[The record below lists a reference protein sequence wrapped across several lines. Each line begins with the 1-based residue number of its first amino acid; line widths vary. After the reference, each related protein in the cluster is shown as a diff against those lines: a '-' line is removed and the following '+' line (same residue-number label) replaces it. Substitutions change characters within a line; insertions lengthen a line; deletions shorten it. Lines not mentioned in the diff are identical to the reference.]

1 MSSSADIYNLLG
13 TLLKIIF
20 ERFLSR
26 RFLCVF
32 MFCFVFYPNKKK
44 NKTTRSVKVG
54 WNPCMCDA
62 VCRSV
67 LPVYIE
73 RAVRST
79 AVFLQ
84 FCFSLWRSYCLPWCT
99 WRIVVFIFRGFP
111 NKDCDGET
119 TCVPA
124 CFGANWSGRLS
135 ESRSPRR
142 PTLDQLFLLANARIL
157 LATASTTLSPQI
169 GDKQMR
175 VACLNEM

>member
-1 MSSSADIYNLLG
+1 M
-13 TLLKIIF
+13 
-20 ERFLSR
+20 R
-26 RFLCVF
+26 
-32 MFCFVFYPNKKK
+32 
-44 NKTTRSVKVG
+44 
-54 WNPCMCDA
+54 DA

-124 CFGANWSGRLS
+124 CFRANWSGQLS

-142 PTLDQLFLLANARIL
+142 PTLDQLFVGERAHTVGNRFDYSVPTNRRQTNATRVPPRDVKEKEVSKAQ
-157 LATASTTLSPQI
+157 ATAGTYIERDGKP
-169 GDKQMR
+169 
-175 VACLNEM
+175 